1 MRENTD
7 QNNSEYRHFSPSD
20 PLFDFT
26 AWKLSK
32 YGVFSSLYFPAFGLN
47 TERYSYLS
55 IFSPN
60 AGKYRSS
67 ARPLKKIENLQK
79 RAVRFWC
86 NYYEILYKELL
97 LESPTSSMNIKR
109 LRAVC
114 AELYKTINKLN
125 PNFMK
130 DLFKLQFTKRSF
142 CEKYKMNMT
151 IPDFNQVSY
160 GKKSLRTSAISY

>member
-1 MRENTD
+1 M
-7 QNNSEYRHFSPSD
+7 
-20 PLFDFT
+20 
-26 AWKLSK
+26 
-32 YGVFSSLYFPAFGLN
+32 
-47 TERYSYLS
+47 
-55 IFSPN
+55 
-60 AGKYRSS
+60 
-67 ARPLKKIENLQK
+67 
-79 RAVRFWC
+79 
-86 NYYEILYKELL
+86 YKELL

-130 DLFKLQFTKRSF
+130 DLFKLQFTNRSF